1 MTDYILS
8 LSEYDVCSYIYTT
21 GDAFLVSICSSFF
34 FFFWFCLPA
43 WTIRINRLCQGKL
56 SCVGRSKLD
65 GWLGRVFFFYFHSPV
80 YLFII
85 PFFFLSLARLGF
97 MVLD

>member
-34 FFFWFCLPA
+34 FFFGFVF
-43 WTIRINRLCQGKL
+43 RLGQSGSIGYVRVNCHALGG
-56 SCVGRSKLD
+56 VNWMD
-65 GWLGRVFFFYFHSPV
+65 GLGGYFSFIFILRYI
-80 YLFII
+80 YL
-85 PFFFLSLARLGF
+85 LSLSSSFRWPGL
-97 MVLD
+97 VLWY